1 MSDYDY
7 NSQSRDG
14 AVATDYDEG
23 LRAYMLKVYNYM
35 AMGVGLTGIVSY
47 MVAQSPP
54 MLNAIFGTPLQW
66 VVFLG
71 PLALV
76 FFLSAR
82 INSLSSGTAQL
93 LFWIYAA
100 SVGLMIS
107 SIFIVYELGSI
118 ARVFFIT
125 TIMFGSLSLW
135 GYTTKKSLS
144 GMGTFMFM
152 GLIGLIVAM
161 VVNMFLQS
169 AAMEFAISV
178 IGVVIFAGLT
188 AWDTQKIKQTYYM
201 VSGDGETAK
210 KASIMGALRLYLDF
224 LNMFLFLLRLFGGGR
239 N

>member
-7 NSQSRDG
+7 DSNARSG
-14 AVATDYDEG
+14 AVAADYDAG

-35 AMGVGLTGIVSY
+35 AGGVGLTGLVSY
-47 MVAQSPP
+47 MVSQSPAL
-54 MLNAIFGTPLQW
+54 LNAIFGTPLQW

-71 PLALV
+71 PLGLV

-107 SIFIVYELGSI
+107 SIFIAYELGSI

-135 GYTTKKSLS
+135 GYTTKKALS
-144 GMGTFMFM
+144 GMGSFLFM
-152 GLIGLIVAM
+152 GVIGLIVAM

-169 AAMEFAISV
+169 AAMEFAISL
-178 IGVVIFAGLT
+178 IGVGIFAGLT
-188 AWDTQKIKQTYYM
+188 AYDTQKIKQIYYQ
-201 VSGDGETAK
+201 VEGDGETTK

-224 LNMFLFLLRLFGGGR
+224 LNMFLFMLRLFGGGR
-239 N
+239 S

>member
-7 NSQSRDG
+7 NSSARG
-14 AVATDYDEG
+14 TVAAEFDAG

-35 AMGVGLTGIVSY
+35 ALGVGLTGVVSY
-47 MVAQSPP
+47 MVAQSPT
-54 MLNAIFGTPLQW
+54 LLAAIFGTPLQW

-71 PLALV
+71 PLGLV

-107 SIFIVYELGSI
+107 SIFIAYQLGDI
-118 ARVFFIT
+118 TRVFFIT

-135 GYTTKKSLS
+135 GYTTKRSLS

-161 VVNMFLQS
+161 IVNIFLQS

-188 AWDTQKIKQTYYM
+188 AWDTQKIKQTYYK
-201 VSGDGETAK
+201 VAGDGEVAK

-239 N
+239 D